1 MEKRFRFEDLEIWKL
16 SAEIAGKLF
25 DIADDM
31 DQRRLYRFTEQI
43 RGAALSTPNNIAEG
57 SGSTS
62 LKEFAQF
69 LNIARR
75 SIFENA
81 SMLIIFGRRNL
92 IKTSAV
98 DELLN
103 PKNAVESVPSS
114 YAGELFCSMPIHR
127 RFLKSAR

>member
-25 DIADDM
+25 DVADDM
-31 DQRRLYRFTEQI
+31 DQRRLFRFAEQI

-81 SMLIIFGRRNL
+81 SMLIIFGKRKL
-92 IKTSAV
+92 IKSSTIE
-98 DELLN
+98 ELLN
-103 PKNAVESVPSS
+103 DLNKLARMITAFSRS
-114 YAGELFCSMPIHR
+114 
-127 RFLKSAR
+127 LKR